1 MVTTAVALLPYQSL
15 LQLPFLCATFCVIT
29 CIYFIIYLC
38 NLMERDTKKIIKR
51 LKREGWILRNIKG
64 SHHQFVKNGNRL
76 TIPHPKKDLPLGTAK
91 AIARA
96 AGWTKRNDK

>member
-1 MVTTAVALLPYQSL
+1 
-15 LQLPFLCATFCVIT
+15 
-29 CIYFIIYLC
+29 
-38 NLMERDTKKIIKR
+38 MERDTKKIIKR

-64 SHHQFVKNGNRL
+64 SHLQFVKNENRL

-91 AIARA
+91 AIAHA